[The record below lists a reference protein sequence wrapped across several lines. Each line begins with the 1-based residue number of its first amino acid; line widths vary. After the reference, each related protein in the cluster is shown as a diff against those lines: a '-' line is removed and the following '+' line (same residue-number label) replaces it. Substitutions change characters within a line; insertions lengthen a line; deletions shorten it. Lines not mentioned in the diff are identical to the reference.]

1 MIVTVN
7 SYVTEVTF
15 LHKGKFVTKRFDC
28 NRSGYIYDRVIF
40 DPCDSYC
47 KPPIISKSL
56 PILVKSEKIDI
67 NPALIVA
74 TSTNCKENTLEVFTA
89 PIRWHF
95 EFVRRVCSYGFSAEY
110 EADFMTYV

>member
-7 SYVTEVTF
+7 TYVCEVTF
-15 LHKGKFVTKRFDC
+15 LHKGKFVIKRFEC
-28 NRSGYIYDRVIF
+28 NRSGYIFDRVIF
-40 DPCDSYC
+40 DPCNSYC

-56 PILVKSEKIDI
+56 PILVKSEELFI

-74 TSTNCKENTLEVFTA
+74 TSTNRREKTLEVYTE
-89 PIRWHF
+89 PVHWHF
-95 EFVRRVCSYGFSAEY
+95 EFIVQTSVSSF